1 MSAHYCDGCG
11 NTIFD
16 IKAASCIRLAE
27 VWIAG
32 AAKTYISV
40 ENEKYKYY
48 HKPCFEIHKKKQA
61 GGWQE
66 ESLF

>member
-1 MSAHYCDGCG
+1 MSLHYCDGCG
-11 NTIFD
+11 NSIYD

-48 HKPCFEIHKKKQA
+48 HKPCFEIYKKKQS
-61 GGWQE
+61 GWQE

>member
-1 MSAHYCDGCG
+1 MGAHYCDGCG

-27 VWIAG
+27 VWISG
-32 AAKTYISV
+32 TAKTYISV

-48 HKPCFEIHKKKQA
+48 HESCFDIHKKKQA
-61 GGWQE
+61 GGWQG